1 MNTEVKLPFYLLLIY
16 LFYALFSWVE
26 IGDFVPPI
34 FIMPVIISIV
44 GLFYVIKNIKSIFSL
59 VYLSFS
65 FVFTLNL
72 NPFLNNTSKIVF
84 GSLALFVLLMYA
96 IILIKNCLKSK
107 LDLSF
112 LYFPLIIFTTPILV
126 LENDFF
132 SFSFFVLL
140 FIASL
145 FSYRKRL
152 FNSVGQQRFLL
163 LAGFTSSLYI
173 INFLPL
179 VSIFFKLIEPSS

>member
-72 NPFLNNTSKIVF
+72 NPFLNNTFKNVF
-84 GSLALFVLLMYA
+84 GLLALFVLLLYA
-96 IILIKNCLKSK
+96 IILFKNCFKSK
-107 LDLSF
+107 LNLNF
-112 LYFPLIIFTTPILV
+112 LYFPFVILITPILV

-173 INFLPL
+173 INFFPL
-179 VSIFFKLIEPSS
+179 FSIFF